1 MTKFLFFLSELND
14 QDLDWLVEIG
24 TKRKIPSGTTLIYEG
39 NHVDTLYIMLDGTLV
54 VSTAEIGERE
64 LARLYKGEVV
74 GEMSFVDSRPPSATV
89 KTMEPSQV
97 LAIPRRMLAQKLEED
112 ESFASRFY
120 RALAIM
126 LSHRLRGTVKQLG
139 YRKDQPP
146 QNQENGTLQVASG
159 ISASASER
167 FEELLQKLEIES
179 KQPR

>member
-14 QDLDWLVEIG
+14 NDLDWLVEIG
-24 TKRKIPSGTTLIYEG
+24 DKRRIPSGTTLIYEG
-39 NHVDTLYIMLDGTLV
+39 NHADTLYIMLDGTLV

-74 GEMSFVDSRPPSATV
+74 GEMSFIDSRPPSATV

-97 LAIPRRMLAQKLEED
+97 LAIPRGKLAQKLEED

-126 LSHRLRGTVKQLG
+126 LSHRLRGTVKQLA
-139 YRKDQPP
+139 YRKDQTS
-146 QNQENGTLQVASG
+146 QDQEDRTAQSVSG
-159 ISASASER
+159 ISSAASQR
-167 FEELLQKLEIES
+167 FEELLHKLEV
-179 KQPR
+179 